1 MIGVLQMLT
10 GQQLNDFAL
19 EDQINT
25 VSPSNTTT
33 SISEQQLNDIVA
45 EVQTNMTP
53 SNAPVLTSES
63 NQSGLTVSNGPD
75 TISFSRDYDY
85 YRNDTRT
92 AENSDYSR
100 SIRIADSSESPFS
113 YGTYKISDYDLIASF
128 NNLYEKCHSYLVE
141 NVFKDKPFNFVGIS
155 NSEKYK
161 DILLLAV
168 EEPDDDTLI
177 RYLPVK
183 MDSSYNKI
191 VDATGAI
198 RNINLLHELETT
210 DAYSEMPVSSA
221 PDTDP
226 PY

>member
-1 MIGVLQMLT
+1 MLT

-25 VSPSNTTT
+25 TT
-33 SISEQQLNDIVA
+33 SISEQQLNDTIVEA
-45 EVQTNMTP
+45 QTNMTP
-53 SNAPVLTSES
+53 SNAPVLISES
-63 NQSGLTVSNGPD
+63 NQSGLNISNDTG
-75 TISFSRDYDY
+75 TISFLRDYDY
-85 YRNDTRT
+85 YRNIIRT
-92 AENSDYSR
+92 VENSDYSR

-113 YGTYKISDYDLIASF
+113 YVTHKISDYDLIASF
-128 NNLYEKCHSYLVE
+128 NNLYEKCHSYLVA

-183 MDSSYNKI
+183 MDSLNNKI

-198 RNINLLHELETT
+198 RNINLLRELGTT

>member
-1 MIGVLQMLT
+1 MLT

-25 VSPSNTTT
+25 VSSNNTTT
-33 SISEQQLNDIVA
+33 SISEQQLNNIVA
-45 EVQTNMTP
+45 EAQTNMTP

-63 NQSGLTVSNGPD
+63 NQSGLLNVSNDSD
-75 TISFSRDYDY
+75 TISFPRDYNY
-85 YRNDTRT
+85 YRNIIRT
-92 AENSDYSR
+92 IEDSEYSEAIRITDPSESTLSYVTHENSDY
-100 SIRIADSSESPFS
+100 
-113 YGTYKISDYDLIASF
+113 DLIIASF
-128 NNLYEKCHSYLVE
+128 NNLYEKCHSYLVA

-168 EEPDDDTLI
+168 EVPDDDELI
-177 RYLPVK
+177 RYIPVK
-183 MDSSYNKI
+183 MDSSNKI
-191 VDATGAI
+191 IDAAGYV
-198 RNINLLHELETT
+198 RNIDLLRE
-210 DAYSEMPVSSA
+210 

>member
-1 MIGVLQMLT
+1 MPT

-25 VSPSNTTT
+25 VS
-33 SISEQQLNDIVA
+33 SISEQQLNDTVA

-63 NQSGLTVSNGPD
+63 NQSILNVSND
-75 TISFSRDYDY
+75 TATISFSRDYAY
-85 YRNDTRT
+85 YRDSPRIVVDS
-92 AENSDYSR
+92 EYSR
-100 SIRIADSSESPFS
+100 AIRAADPSELTFS
-113 YGTYKISDYDLIASF
+113 YDLIASF
-128 NNLYEKCHSYLVE
+128 NNLYEKCHSYLAE

-168 EEPDDDTLI
+168 EAPDDDVLI

-183 MDSSYNKI
+183 MDASNNKI

-198 RNINLLHELETT
+198 RNIDLIRESEPT
-210 DAYSEMPVSSA
+210 DFYSEMPVSST